1 MKNQEQVL
9 KELFEFAESL
19 GMFVFFNS
27 DSEEE
32 HMNGFII
39 GTEDYFYNIA
49 DGLEDLEN
57 YNKVMGV
64 ETISKPDMH

>member
-1 MKNQEQVL
+1 
-9 KELFEFAESL
+9 
-19 GMFVFFNS
+19 
-27 DSEEE
+27 
-32 HMNGFII
+32 MNGFII